1 MTVALLLDKSAR
13 SREFSAMKLRHLYL
27 IFCLVGLLLPYSQ
40 FIPWIIE
47 HHALNM
53 PLLLRDLFA
62 NRISGFFALDVIVS
76 AIVLISFI
84 HTEGR
89 RLGVRLLWLPTL
101 AVVLVGVSLGLPLF
115 LYLRQLQLDRTAQF
129 GKAS

>member
-1 MTVALLLDKSAR
+1 V
-13 SREFSAMKLRHLYL
+13 KLRHLYL
-27 IFCLVGLLLPYSQ
+27 VFCVLGLLLPYSQ